1 MARDKQ
7 DNAGMY
13 EANITESI
21 DELESLIEESK
32 LPAKPQNE
40 IPVLNDIVDPAE
52 VSGYTQGKSSK
63 AASTTT
69 STIEDISLEKL
80 NELVNSVDRKLS
92 SELDS
97 LVDILKETIKDSII
111 DDLKEELKKGA
122 TQTEPAPS
130 KTDSSDKPSEWAL
143 PAVAFTIICL
153 FLKIVIFHGRFLLDF
168 VSWVVL
174 PFTSL

>member
-1 MARDKQ
+1 MAEDKQ
-7 DNAGMY
+7 DNAGIY

-21 DELESLIEESK
+21 DELESLIGETK

-52 VSGYTQGKSSK
+52 AAGYTQGESST
-63 AASTTT
+63 APTTT
-69 STIEDISLEKL
+69 TNTIEDISLEKL
-80 NELVNSVDRKLS
+80 NELVDSVDRKLS

-130 KTDSSDKPSEWAL
+130 ETDSPDDPHK
-143 PAVAFTIICL
+143 
-153 FLKIVIFHGRFLLDF
+153 
-168 VSWVVL
+168 
-174 PFTSL
+174 

>member
-1 MARDKQ
+1 MAKDKQ
-7 DNAGMY
+7 DNAGIY

-21 DELESLIEESK
+21 DELESLIEETK

-52 VSGYTQGKSSK
+52 AAGYTQGESST
-63 AASTTT
+63 APTTT
-69 STIEDISLEKL
+69 TNTIEDISLEKL
-80 NELVNSVDRKLS
+80 NELVDSVDRKLS

-130 KTDSSDKPSEWAL
+130 ETDSPDDPHK
-143 PAVAFTIICL
+143 
-153 FLKIVIFHGRFLLDF
+153 
-168 VSWVVL
+168 
-174 PFTSL
+174 

>member
-1 MARDKQ
+1 MAEDKQ
-7 DNAGMY
+7 DNAGIY
-13 EANITESI
+13 EADITESI

-52 VSGYTQGKSSK
+52 VSGYTQGKSST
-63 AASTTT
+63 AATTT
-69 STIEDISLEKL
+69 TNTIEDISLEKL

-122 TQTEPAPS
+122 TQTEPTPS
-130 KTDSSDKPSEWAL
+130 KSGSSNDPS
-143 PAVAFTIICL
+143 
-153 FLKIVIFHGRFLLDF
+153 K
-168 VSWVVL
+168 
-174 PFTSL
+174 

>member
-1 MARDKQ
+1 MAEDKQ
-7 DNAGMY
+7 DNAGVY
-13 EANITESI
+13 EADITESI
-21 DELESLIEESK
+21 DELESLIKETK

-52 VSGYTQGKSSK
+52 VAGYTQGESST
-63 AASTTT
+63 AATTTT

-80 NELVNSVDRKLS
+80 NELVDSVDRKLS

-122 TQTEPAPS
+122 AQTEPAPS
-130 KTDSSDKPSEWAL
+130 KTDSPDKPSE
-143 PAVAFTIICL
+143 
-153 FLKIVIFHGRFLLDF
+153 
-168 VSWVVL
+168 
-174 PFTSL
+174 

>member
-1 MARDKQ
+1 MAEDKR
-7 DNAGMY
+7 DNARIY

-21 DELESLIEESK
+21 DELEGLIEETK
-32 LPAKPQNE
+32 LPAKSQSE

-52 VSGYTQGKSSK
+52 VSGYTQGKSST

-69 STIEDISLEKL
+69 NTIEDISLEKL

-122 TQTEPAPS
+122 TQMESGPS
-130 KTDSSDKPSEWAL
+130 KTGSSNDPS
-143 PAVAFTIICL
+143 
-153 FLKIVIFHGRFLLDF
+153 K
-168 VSWVVL
+168 
-174 PFTSL
+174 

>member
-1 MARDKQ
+1 MAENKQ
-7 DNAGMY
+7 DDAGIY

-21 DELESLIEESK
+21 DELESLIEETK
-32 LPAKPQNE
+32 LPTISQSE
-40 IPVLNDIVDPAE
+40 IPVLNDIVEPAE
-52 VSGYTQGKSSK
+52 VAGYTQGKSST

-69 STIEDISLEKL
+69 NTIDDISVEKL

-111 DDLKEELKKGA
+111 DDLKEELKKGT

-130 KTDSSDKPSEWAL
+130 KTGSSNDPS
-143 PAVAFTIICL
+143 
-153 FLKIVIFHGRFLLDF
+153 K
-168 VSWVVL
+168 
-174 PFTSL
+174 